1 MRVKDGARQR
11 KARGL
16 RRRMRALYQSP
27 RKPKAPPMCRS
38 CGAKFATQAE
48 CRSHRTRTHG
58 PYTYKGYALALR
70 QDNYWE
76 VFTPESSRVFASK
89 LLARDFIDRKLGGRS
104 GSVHTVSG
112 GLPSL
117 GKRR

>member
-1 MRVKDGARQR
+1 MRVTDRARQR
-11 KARGL
+11 KARRL
-16 RRRMRALYQSP
+16 RRRMRVLYQSP
-27 RKPKAPPMCRS
+27 RKPKSPPLCRS
-38 CGAKFATQAE
+38 CGAKFATPAE

-70 QDNYWE
+70 PDNYWE
-76 VFTPESSRVFASK
+76 VFTPQSSRVFASK
-89 LLARDFIDRKLGGRS
+89 LLARDFIDSKLGSRG

-112 GLPSL
+112 GLPTL

>member
-11 KARGL
+11 KARRL
-16 RRRMRALYQSP
+16 RRRMQALYQAP
-27 RKPKAPPMCRS
+27 RRPKVPPICRS
-38 CGAKFATQAE
+38 CGAKFATPAE

-70 QDNYWE
+70 QDNHWE
-76 VFTPESSRVFASK
+76 VFTPQSSLVFASK
-89 LLARDFIDRKLGGRS
+89 LLARDYIDRKLGVRG
-104 GSVHTVSG
+104 GTVHTVSG
-112 GLPSL
+112 GLPTL